1 MLQHTTNE
9 SEKVTMDEAIAE
21 ALTRGHTVDITTT
34 GRRSGE
40 PRRLEIVFHNFDGRI
55 FISGVPSPRKRS
67 WIANLEAN
75 PSFTFHLKGP
85 GASADLPATARVIT
99 DDAERREIL
108 PKVARVWGRR
118 DIDAMIAMSP
128 LIEVTLDA
136 GAA

>member
-1 MLQHTTNE
+1 MLQHTTNQ
-9 SEKVTMDEAIAE
+9 SEKATMDDAIAE

-85 GASADLPATARVIT
+85 GPSADLAATARVIT

-108 PKVARVWGRR
+108 PKVAQVWGRR

-136 GAA
+136 GVA